1 MLESGIRFTL
11 NLERFH
17 SSEMIKRLPC
27 YGESSFVCGVVW
39 VGNVVEEWILETT
52 EFGEVYRGS
61 GDFGGE
67 CPLWGCVCTTESIS
81 VSVETAVV
89 HFEDDVGVGGGGGW
103 VGGWVGWVG
112 WLGGPDEEGDAFGEG
127 CAGVND
133 GECEGVR
140 WVGGGFE

>member
-1 MLESGIRFTL
+1 
-11 NLERFH
+11 
-17 SSEMIKRLPC
+17 MIIRLPC
-27 YGESSFVCGVVW
+27 HGESSFVGGVVR
-39 VGNVVEEWILETT
+39 VGNVVEEGVLETT

-61 GDFGGE
+61 GCFGGE
-67 CPLWGCVCTTESIS
+67 CPWWGCVCTTESIS

-89 HFEDDVGVGGGGGW
+89 HFEDDVGVGGGG
-103 VGGWVGWVG
+103 VGWVG
-112 WLGGPDEEGDAFGEG
+112 REGGPDEESDAFGEG

>member
-27 YGESSFVCGVVW
+27 YGESSFVGGVVR
-39 VGNVVEEWILETT
+39 VGIVIEEGVLETT
-52 EFGEVYRGS
+52 EFGEVYEGS

-67 CPLWGCVCTTESIS
+67 CPWWGCVCTTESIS

-89 HFEDDVGVGGGGGW
+89 HFEDDVGMGGGGG
-103 VGGWVGWVG
+103 GGGVGWVG
-112 WLGGPDEEGDAFGEG
+112 REGGPDEEGDAFGEG
-127 CAGVND
+127 CEGVED
-133 GECEGVR
+133 GECEGGG